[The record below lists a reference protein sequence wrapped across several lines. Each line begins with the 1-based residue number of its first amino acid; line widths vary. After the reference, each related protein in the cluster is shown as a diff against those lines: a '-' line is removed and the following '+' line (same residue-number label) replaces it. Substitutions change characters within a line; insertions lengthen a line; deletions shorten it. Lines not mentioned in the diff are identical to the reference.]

1 MKPKTIIVLILLAL
15 FLIILL
21 QNTKVVKIQLLFWK
35 IGMSRIIM
43 LPITLFLGIVIG
55 FIIGKTKK
63 RRGVKS
69 DSNLDEF

>member
-35 IGMSRIIM
+35 IEMSRIIM

-63 RRGVKS
+63 RRGVTS

>member
-1 MKPKTIIVLILLAL
+1 MKPKTIIVLILLSL

>member
-35 IGMSRIIM
+35 IEMSRIIM